1 MNQEK
6 IGNFISQR
14 RKQKGLTQEQLGEKL
29 NVSKNAVSKW
39 ERGICMM
46 DIALLEP
53 LSNILDVSIAELLN
67 GEKALNTDTAA
78 SSTQEPAQ
86 TITLVLKFSREKLTE
101 YKRKVLLSALF
112 LISLLP
118 MLTNQYGGMRGVQEI
133 SGIIN
138 LANPIGLLSTGFFF
152 IGTWINFKRKS
163 LNLLIGSVG
172 TTGIILSEIFQ
183 FLTWYV
189 PNHQYKPSIVHSLQN
204 VFPTFYIGTV
214 FSVLMTIT
222 YILLN
227 KKWYAKV
234 RP

>member
-14 RKQKGLTQEQLGEKL
+14 RKQKNLTQEQLGEKL

-39 ERGICMM
+39 ERGICLM
-46 DIALLEP
+46 DISLLEP

-67 GEKALNTDTAA
+67 GEKSGDAVSPAEQ
-78 SSTQEPAQ
+78 SSAQ
-86 TITLVLKFSREKLTE
+86 TITLVLKFSKDKLIE

-138 LANPIGLLSTGFFF
+138 LANPIGLLSTGLFFV
-152 IGTWINFKRKS
+152 GTWVNLKRKS

-214 FSVLMTIT
+214 FSVLMTLT

-227 KKWYAKV
+227 KKWYTKV